1 MDQEEERKQINSK
14 KPDRALYVPRR
25 QQANGEQEKK
35 GELLKEGA
43 LRPSTSEEPKRQA
56 QSKTR
61 ARPLEVSGSASGE
74 KQRER
79 KGRQVKDKGK
89 KGNMSTGGSK
99 MKRDREG
106 SESQKQLDGEREVS
120 QGISDGEKKTETRED
135 TGNRGIADKEGEA
148 GNKINDLDPLE
159 HLVLGGPQSCSHEEN
174 MQAIQTEVCVSKS
187 GPLGEAVGNGLFET
201 ESGMGVTVKG
211 PLAVSAGQEEDACP
225 GTGLGEGQG
234 EGVKSNTYT
243 ENTTPSQG
251 TPDCSSTEGTGLQ
264 TEETWYVEK
273 VLNGDSGTLEHSIS
287 TALREDP
294 SDQESD
300 SWDTLF
306 NDKGDCLDPHL
317 LEEIS
322 QDQGKV
328 KKSIQEPRF
337 DYYNWAVESEVELRE
352 DELSHIVEIYEFPS
366 EFKTEDLLR
375 TFNSFQQKGFD
386 IQWVDDT
393 HALGLFSSP
402 IAARDALR
410 TKHPLLKVRPLS
422 QASAATKAKARGC
435 SDYLLPAK
443 ERPKTSAALAR
454 RLVIGALGVR
464 SPQSREDRDA
474 EKRKLQEAR
483 EQKRLVAKQREDAWE
498 GK

>member
-1 MDQEEERKQINSK
+1 MTAHHERVRPNIGCVRAVLVHEPTVDRKQNNKEIRLSR
-14 KPDRALYVPRR
+14 DW
-25 QQANGEQEKK
+25 QQATGEQEKK
-35 GELLKEGA
+35 GESLKEVA
-43 LRPSTSEEPKRQA
+43 LCPSTSEEPKRQA
-56 QSKTR
+56 QGKAR
-61 ARPLEVSGSASGE
+61 ASPLEVGGSGRGE

-89 KGNMSTGGSK
+89 KGNMGTGGSK
-99 MKRDREG
+99 MKRDREAVG
-106 SESQKQLDGEREVS
+106 SRLGER
-120 QGISDGEKKTETRED
+120 D
-135 TGNRGIADKEGEA
+135 
-148 GNKINDLDPLE
+148 
-159 HLVLGGPQSCSHEEN
+159 
-174 MQAIQTEVCVSKS
+174 
-187 GPLGEAVGNGLFET
+187 
-201 ESGMGVTVKG
+201 SGMGVTVKE
-211 PLAVSAGQEEDACP
+211 PLAVSAGQEEGACP
-225 GTGLGEGQG
+225 GTGLGEGQD
-234 EGVKSNTYT
+234 ERVKSNTK
-243 ENTTPSQG
+243 PSQG
-251 TPDCSSTEGTGLQ
+251 SLDCSITGLQ

-273 VLNGDSGTLEHSIS
+273 VQNGDSGTLEQSSHSVS

-306 NDKGDCLDPHL
+306 NDEGDCLDPHL

-322 QDQGKV
+322 QNQGKV

-410 TKHPLLKVRPLS
+410 TKHPMLKVRPLS
-422 QASAATKAKARGC
+422 QASTATKAKARGC

-483 EQKRLVAKQREDAWE
+483 EQKRLAAKQREDAWE